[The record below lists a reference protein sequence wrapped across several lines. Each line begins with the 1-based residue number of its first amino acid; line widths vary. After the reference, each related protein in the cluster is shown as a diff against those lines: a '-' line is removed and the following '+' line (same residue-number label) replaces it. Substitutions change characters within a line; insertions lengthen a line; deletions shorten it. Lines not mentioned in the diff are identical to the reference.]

1 MFILSEKNIG
11 IPLSEINKISITYF
25 AAKSEILNIYDIN
38 FDFDE
43 NIVPLITS
51 ILETQPKIHNYKT
64 YNCSDTITTIK
75 EYSKSILQPYNTYP
89 SFYYDID
96 TIENCQNT
104 NKLSKKLC
112 ILEAKIINT
121 VIDNNDNQLIR
132 MYNELPAY
140 NPIPQP
146 TQYQS
151 PTQSPTQTPT
161 STITISNDF
170 IQTILSEKEYK
181 KISWEFDW
189 GNFEIIID
197 LTSKDKHQGTYQGK
211 QQITYKAQYK
221 ITIDIIED
229 NKIIASRL
237 IKINDILQKINKIK
251 SAFIINEQECL
262 QQDHR

>member
-25 AAKSEILNIYDIN
+25 AAKSDILNIYDIN
-38 FDFDE
+38 FNFDE

-96 TIENCQNT
+96 TIENCQT
-104 NKLSKKLC
+104 THKLSKKLC

-146 TQYQS
+146 TQYQ
-151 PTQSPTQTPT
+151 TPTQTPT
-161 STITISNDF
+161 STISILNDF

-197 LTSKDKHQGTYQGK
+197 LTSKDKHQDKNQDKHQGTH
-211 QQITYKAQYK
+211 YKAQYK

-262 QQDHR
+262 LQDHIY

>member
-38 FDFDE
+38 FNFDE

-75 EYSKSILQPYNTYP
+75 QYSKSILQPYNTYP

-96 TIENCQNT
+96 TIENCNNT
-104 NKLSKKLC
+104 LKSSKKLC

-140 NPIPQP
+140 KP
-146 TQYQS
+146 
-151 PTQSPTQTPT
+151 TPT
-161 STITISNDF
+161 LNQALNPNQELTLPISISNDF
-170 IQTILSEKEYK
+170 IQKILSEKEYK

-197 LTSKDKHQGTYQGK
+197 LTPKDKHQGTY
-211 QQITYKAQYK
+211 YKAQYK

-262 QQDHR
+262 LQDHR